1 MLLSDERHKTLNIP
15 WSTEIDLINVT
26 YKNMIEVAG
35 NDVDAI
41 KERLIEY
48 LGACH
53 LILMKLIVCI
63 KPVFNWSM
71 NLIKLYIC

>member
-41 KERLIEY
+41 K
-48 LGACH
+48 
-53 LILMKLIVCI
+53 
-63 KPVFNWSM
+63 
-71 NLIKLYIC
+71 